1 MYPWHKTLDS
11 WADSTGLRIDAL
23 GLVTL
28 LGAEEMDRCIGRLVT
43 SRYFDYLPLLGA
55 YTVAGNR
62 ITEKKT
68 GYALYN
74 ISAGITTWELAGWFS
89 RWLQAQHFH
98 KVRSKV
104 TWELV
109 DQPRRWKIFFCKL
122 LVSLPLHGV
131 LVAMTILAEDWW
143 GFANVVSMI
152 ISVVVRVAQ
161 VTENQ
166 AGIDAN
172 IRAAEKEAEAN
183 WAKYEKAKAE
193 FEELHRQGKVSSEIK
208 MPARPRDRDHV
219 KAIVVTQD
227 SKVVTID
234 APGLLIQ
241 SAFTSN
247 PHIPNPAFYLFC
259 RIMGWIAFAV
269 HVISIGMSAL
279 HTQIY
284 SVVLIIGATVLTAYR
299 VGCQDSKL
307 RRTIWNKLLGVD
319 NEEDIEWSCWV
330 TSRLKGTVS
339 AYPAEYTKWDE
350 VPKEEVFPKTQ
361 ESTEKPYTWPWSWEN
376 TLTDLEHSAPV
387 RKPPVIR
394 ERRQDLYAWLDLTEE
409 EDERLV
415 AWGLIPHSQEWKD
428 VYLDKKEKHR
438 NRIRHR

>member
-1 MYPWHKTLDS
+1 
-11 WADSTGLRIDAL
+11 
-23 GLVTL
+23 
-28 LGAEEMDRCIGRLVT
+28 MDRNIGRLMT

-55 YTVAGNR
+55 FTVAGNR

-74 ISAGITTWELAGWFS
+74 ISAGIMTRELAGWFS

-109 DQPRRWKIFFCKL
+109 DQPRRWKIFFLKL
-122 LVSLPLHGV
+122 LVSLPLHGM
-131 LVAMTILAEDWW
+131 LVAMTVLAADWW
-143 GFANVVSMI
+143 GFANAMAMI
-152 ISVVVRVAQ
+152 ISVVVRCVQ

-166 AGIDAN
+166 AGIDEN
-172 IRAAEKEAEAN
+172 IRTAEKEVEEN
-183 WAKYEKAKAE
+183 WASYERAKEE
-193 FEELHRQGKVSSEIK
+193 FEERHRQGKVSSETK

-234 APGLLIQ
+234 APGFLIQ
-241 SAFTSN
+241 PAFTSN
-247 PHIPNPAFYLFC
+247 PHIPNPFFYLFC
-259 RIMGWIAFAV
+259 RIVGWIAFAV
-269 HVISIGMSAL
+269 HVISIGMAAL

-299 VGCQDSKL
+299 VGCQDSQL
-307 RRTIWNKLLGVD
+307 RSTICHKLLHVD
-319 NEEDIEWSCWV
+319 DEENEWSFWV

-339 AYPAEYTKWDE
+339 AYPIEDTQWDP
-350 VPKEEVFPKTQ
+350 VSKEKNILRTQ
-361 ESTEKPYTWPWSWEN
+361 ESTEKAYSWPWSREN
-376 TLTDLEHSAPV
+376 TLTDLEYSAPA
-387 RKPPVIR
+387 RKLPVIR
-394 ERRQDLYAWLDLTEE
+394 ERRQDLYAWLDLTAE

-415 AWGLIPHSQEWKD
+415 AWGLIPHSREWKD
-428 VYLDKKEKHR
+428 VYLRKKEKHR
-438 NRIRHR
+438 NRTRHR

>member
-1 MYPWHKTLDS
+1 MYPWHRILNS

-28 LGAEEMDRCIGRLVT
+28 LGAEKMDRSIGRLVT

-104 TWELV
+104 TWEVV
-109 DQPRRWKIFFCKL
+109 DQRRRWKIFFFKL

-131 LVAMTILAEDWW
+131 LVAMTILAEDRW
-143 GFANVVSMI
+143 GFANVMAMI
-152 ISVVVRVAQ
+152 ISVVVRCAQ

-172 IRAAEKEAEAN
+172 IRAAEKEVEAN

-193 FEELHRQGKVSSEIK
+193 FDELHRQGKASSEIK

-234 APGLLIQ
+234 APGFLLQ
-241 SAFTSN
+241 PAFTSN
-247 PHIPNPAFYLFC
+247 PDIPNPAFYLFC
-259 RIMGWIAFAV
+259 RIVGWIAFAV

-307 RRTIWNKLLGVD
+307 RRTVWNKLLGVD
-319 NEEDIEWSCWV
+319 NEDTECSCWV

-339 AYPAEYTKWDE
+339 AYPVEHTQWDP
-350 VPKEEVFPKTQ
+350 VPKERTTLKTQ
-361 ESTEKPYTWPWSWEN
+361 EGTEKPDLWPWSREN
-376 TLTDLEHSAPV
+376 TLTDLEHSASV
-387 RKPPVIR
+387 QKPPVIR
-394 ERRQDLYAWLDLTEE
+394 ERRQDLYAWLNLTAE
-409 EDERLV
+409 EDER
-415 AWGLIPHSQEWKD
+415 
-428 VYLDKKEKHR
+428 
-438 NRIRHR
+438 